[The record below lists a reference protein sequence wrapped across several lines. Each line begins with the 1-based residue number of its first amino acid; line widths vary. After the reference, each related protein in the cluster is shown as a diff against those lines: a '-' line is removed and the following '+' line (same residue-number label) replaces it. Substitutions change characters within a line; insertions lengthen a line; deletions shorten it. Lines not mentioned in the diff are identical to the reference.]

1 MKTKKRK
8 STTSTAVIEME
19 NAQIAAWNLG
29 VTRDWSIIKQLVS
42 KDFKLKY
49 RRSILGVLWSVLN
62 PLLMMVVMTIVFSNF
77 LRFGSSGNITPQTY
91 PLYLILGNI
100 TFALM
105 SDATTQGMTS
115 IISAASLLKKVK
127 IEKTVFPIQKVLFA
141 VVNFAFSL
149 LAVAVV
155 MIFLQIPLTWHAIFV
170 PLFLVYL
177 IIFCIGLSLLLSSL
191 AVFFRDVIHLWG
203 VVTLAWMYLTPIF
216 WVFTTDFIQSPVLQ
230 QVIYWNPMYQFIN
243 YFRVCILDAQTPS
256 FGHNL
261 ICLGFALVMFIIGW
275 VVFKRQEHKFIL
287 YI

>member
-1 MKTKKRK
+1 MKKKQSIK
-8 STTSTAVIEME
+8 PANAQVASME
-19 NAQIAAWNLG
+19 QAQIAAWNSG
-29 VTRDWSIIKQLVS
+29 PSRDWSIIKELVS

-77 LRFGSSGNITPQTY
+77 LRFGTSGNVTPQTY

-100 TFALM
+100 TFSLM

-141 VVNFAFSL
+141 VVNFGFSL
-149 LAVAVV
+149 IAVAVV
-155 MIFLQIPLTWHAIFV
+155 MIFLRIPLTWHAVYV
-170 PLFLVYL
+170 PLFLLYL
-177 IIFCIGLSLLLSSL
+177 VIFCIGLSLLLSSL
-191 AVFFRDVIHLWG
+191 AVFFRDVIHLWS

-216 WVFTTDFIQSPVLQ
+216 WVFTTDFIQDALLQ
-230 QVIYWNPMYQFIN
+230 KVIFYNPMYQYIN
-243 YFRVCILDAQTPS
+243 YFRVCILDGQTPS
-256 FGHNL
+256 LGHNL
-261 ICLGFALVMFIIGW
+261 ICLGFALIMLLIGW
-275 VVFKRQEHKFIL
+275 LVFKKQEHKFIL